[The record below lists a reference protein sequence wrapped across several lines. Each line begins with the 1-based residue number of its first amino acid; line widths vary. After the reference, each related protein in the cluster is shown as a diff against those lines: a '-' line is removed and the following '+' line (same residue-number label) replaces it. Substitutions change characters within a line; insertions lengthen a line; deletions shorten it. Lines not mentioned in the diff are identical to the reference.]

1 MGRAAVYPGS
11 FDPITNGHLD
21 IIERTANIFDNVIVA
36 VSNNPNKDHL
46 FSREERVQMIE
57 EAIVDY
63 EEIEVDAFDGLLI
76 DYIREQKAEI
86 IVRGLRAVS
95 DFEAEFQMASMNKK
109 LDSDIETIFMMTKN
123 QYVYLSSSIIRE
135 VSELGGCIE
144 GLVPE
149 NVIPKL
155 REKIG
160 GE

>member
-57 EAIVDY
+57 EAIADY
-63 EEIEVDAFDGLLI
+63 EKIEVDAFDGLLI